1 MNKKQLWD
9 SLLQQAISGKLVP
22 QLDTEPAVEQIGPA
36 PAHTEETFELPE
48 KWKWVK
54 MSDISASIRYGYTAS
69 ANTSGNVKL
78 LRVTDLQDSQVNWNT
93 VPCCEI
99 DSEYLPRFKLEKYD
113 IVIARS
119 GSVGKSFV
127 VDHLDT
133 SKSCVFA
140 SYLIR
145 IRLNSEAQVNISF
158 IKYYLN
164 SPFYW
169 QSISLSSRGTTL
181 KNVNAQ
187 QLGGLLV
194 PLPPLEEQRRIVA
207 KLDELKPLVDQFGET
222 HDKLSELEADFPR
235 KLKAS
240 ILQAAMQGK
249 LVPQLDSEPAVEQ
262 IGPAPAPDEV
272 LFKLPEK
279 WKWVKLKTIGQIIGG
294 GTPSSAV
301 AEYWDKPTINW
312 ITSADLRAN
321 KGIFIYSGAR
331 SISQLGL
338 QKSSAKLFPAGTVI
352 YTTRGACIGD
362 VAVAALESCTNQG
375 CKSFVPDTAHITSLW
390 GYYALKHA
398 APFIRRLSSGT
409 TFAEISGKRFSEIA
423 IPLPPLEEQRR
434 IVERIEQLFAEVDKM
449 SACKA
454 P

>member
-1 MNKKQLWD
+1 MNKKLLWD
-9 SLLQQAISGKLVP
+9 SILQQAISGKLVPQLDTEPAVEQIGPDPAPDEVPFELPEKWKWVKLKSIGQIIGGGTPSSSIAEYWDNPTVNWITSADLRANKGIFISSGARGISQLGLQKSSAKLFPAGTVIYTTRGACIGDVAIAAQESCTNQGCKSFVPDTAYITSLWGYYALMHAAPFIRRLSSGTTFAEISGKRFSEIAIPLPSIEEQRRIVAKLEELKPLVDQFGEAYDKLSELEADFPRKLKASILQAAMQGKLVP

-99 DSEYLPRFKLEKYD
+99 DSEDLPRFKLEKYD

-194 PLPPLEEQRRIVA
+194 PLPPLEEQRRIV
-207 KLDELKPLVDQFGET
+207 
-222 HDKLSELEADFPR
+222 
-235 KLKAS
+235 
-240 ILQAAMQGK
+240 
-249 LVPQLDSEPAVEQ
+249 
-262 IGPAPAPDEV
+262 
-272 LFKLPEK
+272 
-279 WKWVKLKTIGQIIGG
+279 
-294 GTPSSAV
+294 
-301 AEYWDKPTINW
+301 
-312 ITSADLRAN
+312 
-321 KGIFIYSGAR
+321 
-331 SISQLGL
+331 
-338 QKSSAKLFPAGTVI
+338 
-352 YTTRGACIGD
+352 
-362 VAVAALESCTNQG
+362 
-375 CKSFVPDTAHITSLW
+375 
-390 GYYALKHA
+390 
-398 APFIRRLSSGT
+398 
-409 TFAEISGKRFSEIA
+409 
-423 IPLPPLEEQRR
+423 
-434 IVERIEQLFAEVDKM
+434 ERIEQLFAEVDKM

>member
-9 SLLQQAISGKLVP
+9 SILQQAISGKLVP
-22 QLDTEPAVEQIGPA
+22 QMDSEPAVEQIGPA
-36 PAHTEETFELPE
+36 PAKDEEPFALPE
-48 KWKWVK
+48 KWKWV
-54 MSDISASIRYGYTAS
+54 
-69 ANTSGNVKL
+69 
-78 LRVTDLQDSQVNWNT
+78 Q
-93 VPCCEI
+93 
-99 DSEYLPRFKLEKYD
+99 
-113 IVIARS
+113 
-119 GSVGKSFV
+119 
-127 VDHLDT
+127 
-133 SKSCVFA
+133 A
-140 SYLIR
+140 SYLGSWKSGSTPNRSNKMYWDNGSINWLKTGELQDRLITSAEEKITKQAVEDLNIR
-145 IRLNSEAQVNISF
+145 INPAGAFLVAMYGATAGKIGILQIPSTTNQACCACIVNDSIVINWFLFYAFLACRASLVSKAGGSAQPNLSKEKV
-158 IKYYLN
+158 IKT
-164 SPFYW
+164 W
-169 QSISLSSRGTTL
+169 
-181 KNVNAQ
+181 
-187 QLGGLLV
+187 V

-207 KLDELKPLVDQFGET
+207 KLDELKPLIDQFGEAY
-222 HDKLSELEADFPR
+222 DKLSELEADFPR

-262 IGPAPAPDEV
+262 IGPALDPDDV
-272 LFKLPEK
+272 PFKLPEK

-423 IPLPPLEEQRR
+423 IPLPPLEEQHR
-434 IVERIEQLFAEVDKM
+434 IVERIEQLFAEVNKM

>member
-1 MNKKQLWD
+1 MNKKLLWD
-9 SLLQQAISGKLVP
+9 SILQQAISGKLVP

-119 GSVGKSFV
+119 GSVGKGFV

-194 PLPPLEEQRRIVA
+194 PLPPLEEQRGN
-207 KLDELKPLVDQFGET
+207 DLKGE
-222 HDKLSELEADFPR
+222 
-235 KLKAS
+235 
-240 ILQAAMQGK
+240 
-249 LVPQLDSEPAVEQ
+249 
-262 IGPAPAPDEV
+262 
-272 LFKLPEK
+272 EK
-279 WKWVKLKTIGQIIGG
+279 
-294 GTPSSAV
+294 
-301 AEYWDKPTINW
+301 N
-312 ITSADLRAN
+312 
-321 KGIFIYSGAR
+321 
-331 SISQLGL
+331 
-338 QKSSAKLFPAGTVI
+338 
-352 YTTRGACIGD
+352 
-362 VAVAALESCTNQG
+362 
-375 CKSFVPDTAHITSLW
+375 
-390 GYYALKHA
+390 
-398 APFIRRLSSGT
+398 
-409 TFAEISGKRFSEIA
+409 
-423 IPLPPLEEQRR
+423 
-434 IVERIEQLFAEVDKM
+434 
-449 SACKA
+449 
-454 P
+454 